1 MIFYKFMQNKFLIRK
16 NNGEQVPFDEKKLR
30 VALYRSGA
38 QTKDVERAVDKVRKL
53 LVDGMSTRKIYQ
65 LAYRVLRKQSEYA
78 AGHYRLKKA
87 MMELGPSGYP
97 FEKFVGKLMEAEG
110 YISRVNQNIKGKC
123 VMHEVDVVAT
133 RGNEQIMIEC
143 KYHSDSTRKSDV
155 KVVLYIHSRF
165 LDVKAS
171 WEKENREKQYKGLVV
186 TNTRFSDD
194 AVEYARCSG
203 LFLVSWDYP
212 QSNGL
217 KDRIDRTGLHPIT
230 SLSSLKKAE
239 KEYLL
244 DKGIVL
250 CRDMNNNRQLLVEMQ
265 IDSKRINKIMHEA
278 LEILGK

>member
-1 MIFYKFMQNKFLIRK
+1 MQNKFLIRK